1 MSLNTIIKNR
11 YFIATAATLIGGFIG
26 FEICKKISK
35 KESVNESA
43 DISENEETNVSKLND
58 ELKISE
64 IRRCTREAE
73 TDAWIDN
80 CHWLLQE
87 FSQYISYTEELL
99 NGSRDNNYSRFLLG
113 IADDIE
119 EKYINNHRHNRYAY
133 LNCDVPSIPSA
144 VDNWMDE
151 QQENLKYDSLVN
163 EESDDHPLDDDEDD
177 AHLVKV
183 MDDAAVKNIIAEN
196 GYNKESNK
204 NPKLIKGE
212 EYGEIFSYDQNTL
225 YFYRDDGV
233 LATDDDEII
242 ENPEEILG
250 DALDKYSF
258 RDNTEPAIYVRNYK
272 LETDFEILK
281 MNDSY
286 KNAVLGD

>member
-11 YFIATAATLIGGFIG
+11 YFITAAATLIGGFIG
-26 FEICKKISK
+26 FTICKKISK
-35 KESVNESA
+35 KENAKELA
-43 DISENEETNVSKLND
+43 DISENEETNISKLND

-64 IRRCTREAE
+64 IRRCAREAE

-87 FSQYISYTEELL
+87 FAQYVSDTEELL
-99 NGSRDNNYSRFLLG
+99 NNGDSNYSKFLLG
-113 IADDIE
+113 VADDIE

-133 LNCDVPSIPSA
+133 LNSDVPSIPSII
-144 VDNWMDE
+144 DNWMDE
-151 QQENLKYDSLVN
+151 QENLADDSLVDEAN
-163 EESDDHPLDDDEDD
+163 DDHPLDDDEDD
-177 AHLVKV
+177 VHLVKV

-196 GYNKESNK
+196 GYDKESNK
-204 NPKLIKGE
+204 KPKLIKGE
-212 EYGEIFSYDQNTL
+212 EYGEIFTYTQNTL

-242 ENPEEILG
+242 EDPEEILG
-250 DALDKYSF
+250 DALDKYGF

-272 LETDFEILK
+272 LETDFEVLK

-286 KNAVLGD
+286 KNAVLGG